1 MFDCYLAIPY
11 TDTDREVMQM
21 RHDAVTEIY
30 DALTLRGLAVHSPI
44 TTNHRLADRMG
55 HDWSAW
61 EAIDRKTL
69 AACRVLVVYCAPGW
83 HKSIGIAHEVELAQ
97 QLGKQIVMLPYGVG
111 IDNAIDILAS
121 ELKRSESDE

>member
-61 EAIDRKTL
+61 ESIDRKTL

-83 HKSIGIAHEVELAQ
+83 YKSIGIAHEIELAKGM
-97 QLGKQIVMLPYGVG
+97 GKCIVMLPYGVG
-111 IDNAIDILAS
+111 IELAIETITY
-121 ELKRSESDE
+121 ELKRESGDE